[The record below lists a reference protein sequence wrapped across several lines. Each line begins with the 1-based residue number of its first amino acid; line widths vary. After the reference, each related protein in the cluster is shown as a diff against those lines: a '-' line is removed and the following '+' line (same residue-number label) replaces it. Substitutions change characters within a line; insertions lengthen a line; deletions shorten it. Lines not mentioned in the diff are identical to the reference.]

1 MVAARSSF
9 VCLNGGGFDPRFV
22 DLVETR
28 WEMWKNGDRKL
39 LPPLLHLS

>member
-9 VCLNGGGFDPRFV
+9 ACLDGGGLDTRFV

-28 WEMWKNGDRKL
+28 GEMWKNGGRRP